1 MSSHAGGG
9 HTRLPSDLRLIL
21 PVPARCL
28 CTSGEMSTWVCRP
41 VETSAKA
48 CVPQSCSIRTEY
60 IDNFNPCVCLGTH
73 ISGSTRC
80 FGRLFLLTN
89 EWCRQCVVS
98 QAGKQTPCL
107 RPHDLCEAG
116 DLPTENPYTTR
127 IRVGD
132 KSWHCIVIVIV
143 LNGAR
148 KRTDDDGG
156 GRLELSGL
164 RCGLLHLLCLLH
176 AASLPVWATSAV
188 LLSLHVATPTPLA
201 SPPRLPADTR
211 HHHSGA
217 RKHARTH
224 HQGSGKRLPLVLTSA
239 ASHVS
244 KWQVQPT
251 LKVGSDTRHLEPS
264 RIFIYSTSLPTSTH
278 VPVQFI
284 RGSRGR
290 SMVSGI
296 SLFFFL
302 FNRIEHCGAALPMN
316 GMGFLPTGCSHCQ
329 PVTWAK
335 LLPARL
341 IHLSHRMK

>member
-1 MSSHAGGG
+1 M
-9 HTRLPSDLRLIL
+9 
-21 PVPARCL
+21 
-28 CTSGEMSTWVCRP
+28 WV
-41 VETSAKA
+41 VALA
-48 CVPQSCSIRTEY
+48 LFASCSFPSSLGYIR
-60 IDNFNPCVCLGTH
+60 CAAV
-73 ISGSTRC
+73 
-80 FGRLFLLTN
+80 
-89 EWCRQCVVS
+89 
-98 QAGKQTPCL
+98 TPC
-107 RPHDLCEAG
+107 C
-116 DLPTENPYTTR
+116 YTHAT
-127 IRVGD
+127 GF
-132 KSWHCIVIVIV
+132 SASA
-143 LNGAR
+143 AR
-148 KRTDDDGG
+148 R
-156 GRLELSGL
+156 
-164 RCGLLHLLCLLH
+164 HQ
-176 AASLPVWATSAV
+176 TSPQWC
-188 LLSLHVATPTPLA
+188 TQ
-201 SPPRLPADTR
+201 
-211 HHHSGA
+211 
-217 RKHARTH
+217 ARTH